1 MLHVRVRSAI
11 ARVGARGVRKT
22 MLLTAGPRTSAVRGN
37 DRLDIALVNNMPDAA
52 LRQTEEQFARLL
64 NAGGRVRVRCYS
76 LPTVARQGEAAAYV
90 RAHYFPVDALWES
103 DPAAVIVTG
112 CEPQSAVLTC
122 EPYWDQLTQVLQW
135 ARESVPSMMASCLA
149 AHAALLSFDNVT
161 RRRLPA
167 KRSGVYSQ
175 RVAGGDALTAGL
187 PARVVL
193 PHSRV
198 NDVPAE
204 MIEAAGYHR
213 LIFSDDFGWSAAAKE
228 YSHHLLVL
236 LQGHPEYD
244 ADTLLLE
251 FRRDVRRFALGELS
265 SFPDPPVGYFTAE
278 AAAVVAELRDRATS
292 AGRNGWRGPDFP
304 MTQLRSLVGAPWQQP
319 AERLYGNW
327 LTEVRRRVTE
337 RVGLI
342 GA

>member
-1 MLHVRVRSAI
+1 MSLRA
-11 ARVGARGVRKT
+11 A
-22 MLLTAGPRTSAVRGN
+22 PRTSAVEGN
-37 DRLDIALVNNMPDAA
+37 DCLDIAFVNNMPDAA
-52 LRQTEEQFARLL
+52 LQRTEEQFLRLL

-76 LPTVARQGEAAAYV
+76 LPTVARRGEAAAYV
-90 RAHYFPVDALWES
+90 RTHYFPLDELWES
-103 DPAAVIVTG
+103 EPAAVVVTG
-112 CEPQSAVLTC
+112 CEPQSADLTS

-135 ARESVPSMMASCLA
+135 ARESVRSTIASCLA
-149 AHAALLSFDNVT
+149 AHAALLSFDDVT

-167 KRSGVYSQ
+167 KRSGVYFQ
-175 RVAGGDALTAGL
+175 RVAGGDPLTAGL
-187 PARVVL
+187 PARVAI

-204 MIEAAGYHR
+204 KIEAAGYKR
-213 LIFSDDFGWSAAAKE
+213 LILSDEFGWSVAAKD

-251 FRRDVRRFALGELS
+251 FRRDVRRFALGEIS
-265 SFPDPPVGYFTAE
+265 SFPDPPVGYFTDE
-278 AAAVVAELRDRATS
+278 AAAVVSELRELATS
-292 AGRNGWRGPDFP
+292 AGRNGWHGPDFP
-304 MTQLRSLVGAPWQQP
+304 MTQLSSLVGAPWQQP

-327 LTEVRRRVTE
+327 LIEVRRRTTE